1 MEKWKAEGGLE
12 QLKAAK
18 KEAKKE
24 ARLAKS
30 GGSPKKKA
38 KAAGAAPSGSKAPT
52 FEGAGFKSK
61 EFVED
66 SDSGKGELSQILLFE
81 PCKLELSS
89 VIKELSSNLTEILL
103 IGNEL

>member
-1 MEKWKAEGGLE
+1 MNATRDSIKGDNPGMSIGEIAKKAGELWKGLGDKSEWEEKAAEDKKRYEAEMEKWKAEGGLE

-38 KAAGAAPSGSKAPT
+38 KAKVAGAAPSGSK
-52 FEGAGFKSK
+52 
-61 EFVED
+61 
-66 SDSGKGELSQILLFE
+66 
-81 PCKLELSS
+81 
-89 VIKELSSNLTEILL
+89 
-103 IGNEL
+103 

>member
-66 SDSGKGELSQILLFE
+66 SDSGKGELSQILLFK
-81 PCKLELSS
+81 PCKL
-89 VIKELSSNLTEILL
+89 
-103 IGNEL
+103 